1 MTTITRTSILTLIV
15 STLSFAGI
23 FPPQEG
29 DLTTEIPFAF
39 VLQGKTLPPGNYIIR
54 AEENGQ
60 VEICEDGVYC
70 ETVKTY
76 VRPGEEAASR
86 IEFRHDGL
94 AYHLSV
100 IEVSAGRRHQ
110 VPAEPEPMILPSGD
124 DDESITSIEARPL
137 CIHSHAGGGL
147 APAWH

>member
-1 MTTITRTSILTLIV
+1 MRRPVPTLTEEVPEIGSGLRTHSAVDEI
-15 STLSFAGI
+15 FA
-23 FPPQEG
+23 
-29 DLTTEIPFAF
+29 
-39 VLQGKTLPPGNYIIR
+39 VPGPVADDFTGGC

-137 CIHSHAGGGL
+137 CIHSHAGTGL